1 MPIVP
6 LPIDPEGKPRLRI
19 GVPKSHGGP
28 IAHKTW
34 FVGVH
39 ILSTISITA
48 LNVNFSARDHE
59 FPSQV

>member
-6 LPIDPEGKPRLRI
+6 LQIDPKGKPRRL

-28 IAHKTW
+28 IAHETW
-34 FVGVH
+34 FVAVH
-39 ILSTISITA
+39 ILSTILITA